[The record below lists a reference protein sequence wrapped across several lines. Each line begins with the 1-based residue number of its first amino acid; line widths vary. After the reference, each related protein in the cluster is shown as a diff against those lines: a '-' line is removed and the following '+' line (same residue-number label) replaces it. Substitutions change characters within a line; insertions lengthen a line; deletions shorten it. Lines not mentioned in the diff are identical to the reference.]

1 MSKKFISPKDAE
13 LLAQATIESYINSCN
28 CQTATDV
35 ANALMKLNSMT
46 GLALCS
52 VVGQEDAVAHHRAAS
67 IQADL
72 FIAQAD
78 LDNEKANKLWDLAI
92 AFGFG
97 LLAGVMGMCM
107 WGVL

>member
-52 VVGQEDAVAHHRAAS
+52 VVGQEDAVARL
-67 IQADL
+67 QADL

-97 LLAGVMGMCM
+97 LLAGVMGMGI